1 MPVKLRLT
9 GRESFTSPLTYGV
22 SLNRLQVILVRDA
35 DAPPLQALM
44 NRDADPDV
52 AVFTTLV
59 GAEPVNFDLT
69 NRVNEEYLGDG
80 SLVIHPTK
88 IAGLPYSLPKGLMLR
103 DGQYL
108 PYGFADG
115 AGGYVPMVLNYNIG
129 GAGGI
134 SDLVAR
140 ASQQVF
146 TVAGTYPLT
155 PPAGA
160 TMLFLSL
167 CGGAGGGGSGRRG
180 AAATA
185 RSGGSGGGAPA
196 TIRMMVP
203 KEDWAGALEL
213 FIGAGGSGGAAVT
226 VNDTSG
232 NNGLS
237 GSSSALRI
245 GGATYVK
252 ANAGNAGVGGTA
264 AAVASSGQAYWD
276 APASGSSLTN
286 VTAAAAQQFGNG
298 TSPAGCSGGSISAAD
313 AVLGY
318 QTTGAVPGYT
328 PTVLSTTSGAA
339 GVGVRRGNIFFAVAG
354 NGGAAATS
362 VNADAGG
369 AGIYGS
375 GGGGGGASLNGFNS
389 GAGGRGG
396 DGWAIVIWR

>member
-80 SLVIHPTK
+80 SLVIHPSK

-103 DGQYL
+103 DDQYL
-108 PYGFADG
+108 PYGFANG
-115 AGGYVPMVLNYNIG
+115 AGGYIPMVMNYNRG
-129 GAGGI
+129 GASGI

-140 ASQQVF
+140 ASQQIF
-146 TVAGTYPLT
+146 TAAGTFPIT

-160 TMLFLSL
+160 TMMFLTL
-167 CGGAGGGGSGRRG
+167 CGGGGGGGSGRRG
-180 AAATA
+180 AAASA
-185 RSGGSGGGAPA
+185 RSGGSGGGAPGLV
-196 TIRMMVP
+196 RLMVP
-203 KEDWAGALEL
+203 QEDWTGALEI
-213 FIGAGGSGGAAVT
+213 FIGAGGAGGAAVT
-226 VNDTSG
+226 VNDTNG
-232 NNGLS
+232 NAGLAGGAS
-237 GSSSALRI
+237 VLRI
-245 GGATYVK
+245 SGQTYVK
-252 ANAGNAGVGGTA
+252 ANPGNPGVGGTN
-264 AAVASSGQAYWD
+264 AAVAASPQAYWD
-276 APASGSSLTN
+276 TPAQGSSLTN
-286 VTAAAAQQFGNG
+286 VTANLSQQYATGAN
-298 TSPAGCSGGSISAAD
+298 SPGCSGGSISTAD
-313 AVLGY
+313 AVLGF
-318 QTTGAVPGYT
+318 QTPAAQPGYT
-328 PTVLSTTSGAA
+328 PTLPSVSGAA
-339 GVGVRRGNIFFAVAG
+339 GVGDRRGTVFFSTGGV
-354 NGGAAATS
+354 GGAAATT
-362 VNADAGG
+362 VNAGTGG

-396 DGWAIVIWR
+396 DGYAIVVWR